1 MKLTYSLFGALLAV
15 IGGPRAA
22 PAETLGEVHFR
33 FDSSALATSASAS
46 LADAA
51 AFAAQHPDTLIVLDA
66 HCDAIGT
73 APYNVRLA
81 IRRAD
86 AVRDQLVALGVPRG
100 QVVAAIYG
108 EDGPRR
114 ATHAED
120 RRVTLWPTREPVAE
134 VIRRTFDR
142 DGIAVEW
149 GRRLTMA
156 EIESTPVP
164 VATR

>member
-1 MKLTYSLFGALLAV
+1 MRLTYTLFGTLFAV
-15 IGGPRAA
+15 IGGQRAA

-33 FDSSALATSASAS
+33 FDSSALRTSASTS
-46 LADAA
+46 LAAAA
-51 AFAAQHPDTLIVLDA
+51 AFAAEHPDTLIVLDA
-66 HCDAIGT
+66 HCDRIGT

-86 AVRDQLVALGVPRG
+86 AVRDQLIALGVPRG
-100 QVVAAIYG
+100 QVVMAIYG

-114 ATHAED
+114 ATYAED
-120 RRVTLWPTREPVAE
+120 RRVTMWPTREPVAE

-149 GRRLTMA
+149 GRRLTTA
-156 EIESTPVP
+156 EIEAAPVP